1 MIPRSILNHQ
11 PMRKTL
17 MSEQAEYTYD
27 GFFSYSHLD
36 RVWVWDELSPR
47 TPTPKLTQEGSQ
59 G

>member
-1 MIPRSILNHQ
+1 
-11 PMRKTL
+11 

>member
-1 MIPRSILNHQ
+1 MILRSILNYQ

-27 GFFSYSHLD
+27 VFFSYSHVA
-36 RVWVWDELSPR
+36 RAWVWDELLLR
-47 TPTPKLTQEGSQ
+47 TPTPNLIQEGSQ